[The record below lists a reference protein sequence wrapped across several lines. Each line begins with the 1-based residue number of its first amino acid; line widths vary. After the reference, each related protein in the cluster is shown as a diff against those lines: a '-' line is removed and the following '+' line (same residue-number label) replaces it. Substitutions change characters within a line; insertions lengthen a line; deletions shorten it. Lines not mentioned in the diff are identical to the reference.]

1 MILIVS
7 VLIVQYAGLNEIV
20 IVDLPIAVDRNS
32 VRVTGGQ
39 GLATILE
46 VCCPLIFEFFLKR
59 F

>member
-46 VCCPLIFEFFLKR
+46 VCCPLIFEFF
-59 F
+59 